1 MVPVLS
7 VLRLAQQP
15 RALSQSEDMTR
26 RVIAHLDCDAFYVSV
41 ELARQPQLRGRP
53 VIVAGSGPRAVVT
66 TASYEARRFGVG
78 SAMSAAEARRRCP
91 QAVVVPPDMARY
103 KLVSRELWA
112 IVATSLPVL
121 QRMGLDEAYADLTA
135 IDRPLPLLRALI
147 AEVRERTGIQISAGI
162 APNRLV
168 AKIASDLGKPAGF
181 VAIGREDAARRL
193 ADRSVR
199 LIPGIGPKTAERLA
213 RLGVQSIGELQRT
226 DEAVLAATFGQRHGA
241 ELGRK
246 AFLHDDSPV
255 VVEREHKSRS
265 TETTFDVDVSEVEQ
279 LRPVLVKMSARLA
292 EGLSASASRART
304 VAIKVRLDDWTTVTR
319 ARTLDDATDRSEVIA
334 QTALALLDDYAPTRP
349 VRLIG
354 VRVAGFGE
362 RAPRSRNAPAAQLA
376 LDL

>member
-1 MVPVLS
+1 
-7 VLRLAQQP
+7 
-15 RALSQSEDMTR
+15 MTK

-41 ELARQPQLRGRP
+41 ELARRPELHGRP

-66 TASYEARRFGVG
+66 TASYEARRFGIG
-78 SAMSAAEARRRCP
+78 SAMSAAQARRRCP
-91 QAVVVPPDMARY
+91 QAVVVAPDMARY
-103 KLVSRELWA
+103 KAVSRELWA

-135 IDRPLPLLRALI
+135 IERPLPLLRALI

-193 ADRSVR
+193 ADHSVR

-213 RLGVQSIGELQRT
+213 ALGARSIGELQRT
-226 DEAVLAATFGQRHGA
+226 DVAVLTTTFGPRHGA

-265 TETTFDVDVSEVEQ
+265 TETTFDVDVSDLEQ
-279 LRPVLVKMSARLA
+279 LRAVVVKMSARLA
-292 EGLSASASRART
+292 EGLSASGSRART

-354 VRVAGFGE
+354 VRVAGFGD
-362 RAPRSRNAPAAQLA
+362 RASRSSSAPTAQLA
-376 LDL
+376 LEL